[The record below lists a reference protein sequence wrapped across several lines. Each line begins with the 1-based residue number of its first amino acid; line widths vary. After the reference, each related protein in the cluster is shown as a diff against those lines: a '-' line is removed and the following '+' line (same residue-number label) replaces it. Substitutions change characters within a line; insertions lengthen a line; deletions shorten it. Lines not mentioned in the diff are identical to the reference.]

1 MFRLRISE
9 GESGRDVLPRLSAFL
24 ELEHPA
30 GGAGHGLRL
39 VGGETADR
47 CDVSALVRGRRVTL
61 LAPVR

>member
-39 VGGETADR
+39 LAAKLPI
-47 CDVSALVRGRRVTL
+47 DVMLVRWCAGDE
-61 LAPVR
+61 